1 MDGLADFEGYRVSN
15 PGMTIYA
22 AVRGSDLYVATWAPG
37 EFGNDH
43 FIMVGKEALTTATS
57 AAPWGKSGFTAL
69 PQSSPFLAA
78 ESANSYMGWFN
89 ATGAATKT
97 ARMAGGQIEGTLDLS
112 SAFGAPPAELYLSSL
127 AYQTSDGGLLGSQA
141 PAGNA
146 DGNLDT
152 AELLRI
158 PLESLR
164 DEDAN
169 GVFDRLESG
178 DGFAITEA
186 VRLGNQFSIT
196 WKCFPGRVYQIQT
209 SSNLLTASWVDV
221 PAAQVTAGPA
231 DLEMTHQVTLDPSET
246 ARFFRVVLNPQ

>member
-1 MDGLADFEGYRVSN
+1 
-15 PGMTIYA
+15 
-22 AVRGSDLYVATWAPG
+22 
-37 EFGNDH
+37 
-43 FIMVGKEALTTATS
+43 
-57 AAPWGKSGFTAL
+57 
-69 PQSSPFLAA
+69 
-78 ESANSYMGWFN
+78 
-89 ATGAATKT
+89 
-97 ARMAGGQIEGTLDLS
+97 
-112 SAFGAPPAELYLSSL
+112 
-127 AYQTSDGGLLGSQA
+127 
-141 PAGNA
+141 GNA
-146 DGNLDT
+146 DGNLDA

-221 PAAQVTAGPA
+221 PTAQVTAGPA
-231 DLEMTHQVTLDPSET
+231 DLEATYQVTLDPSET